1 MKTSLVLLTWCSWY
15 LRGTQRTQ
23 RRPKSCND
31 APRTRGYSLTQSEYA
46 SMLECNLNISGARC
60 CETLE
65 KHHLIKACNIRMG
78 LTLTL
83 TQRHYYSKRVEIY
96 LNLWSVF
103 CLRWYI
109 SQWGQFSW
117 DLTNLS
123 TKPCSQSLKGEL
135 SILVFNGTSSLEA
148 DWRFILVDCGYCRSC
163 ADLTWDWDLLVLT
176 LTWRVEK
183 SLHAKQTM
191 QGIKIWKIPYIT
203 FILVM
208 GDLTDHDLQTW
219 DTRPHCV
226 QTRDHP
232 WRSLHQRWAEQISA
246 LQTFFARANV
256 ALHLKPHWCQ
266 FRRRKENSTIVVWP
280 HCS

>member
-46 SMLECNLNISGARC
+46 SMPECNLNISGARC
-60 CETLE
+60 CGTLE

-123 TKPCSQSLKGEL
+123 SKPCSQSLKGEL

-148 DWRFILVDCGYCRSC
+148 DWRFILVDCGFCTSC
-163 ADLTWDWDLLVLT
+163 ADLTWDWDLLVL
-176 LTWRVEK
+176 K
-183 SLHAKQTM
+183 GSSSK
-191 QGIKIWKIPYIT
+191 KISI
-203 FILVM
+203 
-208 GDLTDHDLQTW
+208 
-219 DTRPHCV
+219 
-226 QTRDHP
+226 
-232 WRSLHQRWAEQISA
+232 A
-246 LQTFFARANV
+246 
-256 ALHLKPHWCQ
+256 
-266 FRRRKENSTIVVWP
+266 
-280 HCS
+280 